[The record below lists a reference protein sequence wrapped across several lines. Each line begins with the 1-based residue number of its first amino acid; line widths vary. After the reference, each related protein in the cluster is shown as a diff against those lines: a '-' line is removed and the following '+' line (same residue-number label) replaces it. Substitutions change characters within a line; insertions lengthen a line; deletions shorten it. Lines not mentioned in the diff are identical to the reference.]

1 MRGPSLRRKQ
11 DTETSPDQHSLFIV
25 RVALIGAPW
34 LSRFFFEINAEGRI
48 ALVMSGTSGSPR
60 SLLDQTMAA
69 PSALVANIMD
79 AFDEVDK
86 VCWPNPIPE
95 LGWSIGRSFASSISP
110 RW

>member
-1 MRGPSLRRKQ
+1 MR
-11 DTETSPDQHSLFIV
+11 
-25 RVALIGAPW
+25 
-34 LSRFFFEINAEGRI
+34 FFEINAEGRR

-86 VCWPNPIPE
+86 VCWPNPNPSWDGQ
-95 LGWSIGRSFASSISP
+95 LGGRLLHRF
-110 RW
+110 RHGGR